1 MTGTDGPS
9 APDAA
14 ALLDTLPGLV
24 WHCDDDG
31 RCTFVNARWP
41 RYTGEPADALLESG
55 WLSCVF
61 ADDRAAT
68 ADAWAAA
75 VGARRDA
82 RFTCRLRR
90 HDGAVRWFETTAAC
104 TTDAGGRT
112 SWTLLAM
119 GVDDARA
126 QADADALERGRLEA
140 DAQAWQRAVEQ
151 AGIGIARVDA
161 ATNTFLAVNEAY
173 ARIRGVSR
181 DQVAGQS
188 ITTSYPPGWH
198 ERLREKVGEA
208 DRTGHV
214 VFEAEQLH
222 ANGATV
228 PVHLDIT
235 VVAEP
240 GASPVRLAFV
250 SDISAL
256 KRAQAVATLWE
267 RVFEQ
272 ADLSIA
278 LAGTDDRFVRVNPAY
293 ARERGYQ
300 ADELTGQPVAIVVPE
315 DEQARR
321 RESVDIGRDHVVAE
335 TVHVRRDGTR
345 FPVRADVTAIHD
357 DSGATVA
364 RVGFFQ
370 DLTAQKEAERYV
382 AGSPAVIFALR
393 VGPQTLEFLWASDNL
408 RALTGFAPAET
419 DSRWWLDRLHPH
431 DAARVLAMHT
441 PPYDRDHLVIEY
453 QFRHRDGHYIWMR
466 DEKRLLRD
474 DRGRPL
480 EVIGSWVDVT
490 ARVELEQQFRQ
501 AQKMEAVGRL
511 AGGIAHDFN
520 NLLTVIQGYGE
531 LLAYD
536 TPPLEDVAP
545 LAQEICMAATRA
557 AGLTRQLLTFSRKQ
571 VLDVRIVNLNA
582 IVAGVEKLL
591 RRLIG
596 EDVAL
601 ETALDPATPAVLVD
615 VGQMEQVVINL
626 AVNAR
631 DAMPTGGRITIATGV
646 VEVTGESQALH
657 PHHRPGRYARLV
669 VTDTGRGMTADVKAR
684 IFEPFYTTK
693 EPGKGTGL
701 GLPIVFGVVKQIDGY
716 IDVWSAPGEG
726 ARFTIDLPVAS
737 AARVAEAAAADAGTP
752 TDSTGT
758 ETILLVEDEDRVRGI
773 ARLALEARGYRV
785 LEAANADAGLVL
797 AREESFDLLLTDVV
811 MPGMSGP
818 DLVSRLRAEGRQLK
832 VLFMSGYTDDA
843 LTRYRAADT
852 RSPLLQKPFTPR
864 TLAKKVRDVLDRVV
878 V

>member
-1 MTGTDGPS
+1 MTGIDGP
-9 APDAA
+9 AGPDAD
-14 ALLDTLPGLV
+14 ALVDTLPGLV
-24 WHCDDDG
+24 WRCDAEG
-31 RCTFVNARWP
+31 VCTFVNTRWS
-41 RYTGEPADALLESG
+41 RYTGLAAEGLLGAG
-55 WLSCVF
+55 WLCAVH
-61 ADDRAAT
+61 ADDRAAVT
-68 ADAWAAA
+68 AAWHAA
-75 VGARRDA
+75 VRERRDA
-82 RFTCRLRR
+82 RFACRVRR
-90 HDGAVRWFETTAAC
+90 HDGTARWFETSAAC
-104 TTDAGGRT
+104 TTDAAGHPAW
-112 SWTLLAM
+112 SLLALD
-119 GVDDARA
+119 VDDARV
-126 QADADALERGRLEA
+126 QAEADRLERARLEA

-161 ATNTFLAVNEAY
+161 TTNTFIAINDAY

-181 DQVAGQS
+181 EQVTGQS
-188 ITTSYPPGWH
+188 ITASYPPAWH
-198 ERLREKVGEA
+198 ERVRDKVREA

-222 ANGATV
+222 ASGTTV
-228 PVHLDIT
+228 PVHLDVT

-250 SDISAL
+250 SDMSAL
-256 KRAQAVATLWE
+256 KRAEAMATLWE

-272 ADLSIA
+272 ADISIA

-293 ARERGYQ
+293 ARERGYEVG
-300 ADELTGQPVAIVVPE
+300 DLTGQPVTMVVPD
-315 DEQARR
+315 DEQGRR
-321 RESVDIGRDHVVAE
+321 RDHVDLGRDHVVAE

-357 DSGATVA
+357 DTGAVVA

-370 DLTAQKEAERYV
+370 DLTSQKAAERYV

-393 VGPQTLEFLWASDNL
+393 VGAESLEFLWASDNL
-408 RALTGFAPAET
+408 AALTGFSPAET
-419 DSRWWLDRLHPH
+419 DSSWWMDRLHPN
-431 DAARVLAMHT
+431 DAARVLAAHR
-441 PPYDRDHLVIEY
+441 PPYDQDHLVIEY
-453 QFRHRDGHYIWMR
+453 QFRHRDEHYIWLR

-474 DRGRPL
+474 ATGRPI

-531 LLAYD
+531 LLAHD
-536 TPPLEDVAP
+536 TPPLDEVAP

-571 VLDVRIVNLNA
+571 VLDVRVVNLNA

-591 RRLIG
+591 HRLIG
-596 EDVAL
+596 EDVVL
-601 ETALDPATPAVLVD
+601 ETVLDPSAPPVLVD

-631 DAMPTGGRITIATGV
+631 DAMPTGGRLTIATGV
-646 VEVTGESQALH
+646 LDVTEDTQALH
-657 PHHRPGRYARLV
+657 PDHRPGRYARLV

-716 IDVWSAPGEG
+716 IDVASAPGEG
-726 ARFTIDLPVAS
+726 ARFTIDLPVAGP
-737 AARVAEAAAADAGTP
+737 ARMAEAAAAETAAP

-773 ARLALEARGYRV
+773 ARRALEARGYRV
-785 LEAANADAGLVL
+785 LEAAGADAGLAL
-797 AREESFDLLLTDVV
+797 ARQESFDLLVTDVV
-811 MPGMSGP
+811 MPGISGP
-818 DLVSRLRAEGRQLK
+818 ELVSRLRAEGRQLT

-852 RSPLLQKPFTPR
+852 RTPLLQKPFTPR
-864 TLAKKVRDVLDRVV
+864 TLAKKVRDVLDRVAG
-878 V
+878 

>member
-1 MTGTDGPS
+1 MTGKDGPT
-9 APDAA
+9 APDTA
-14 ALLDTLPGLV
+14 ALIDTLPGLV
-24 WHCDDDG
+24 WHCDAEG
-31 RCTFVNARWP
+31 RCTRVNARWAT
-41 RYTGEPADALLESG
+41 YSGASTDALFGDG
-55 WLSCVF
+55 WLSCVH
-61 ADDRAAT
+61 ADDRAAA

-75 VGARRDA
+75 VREGRDA
-82 RFTCRLRR
+82 RFACRLRR

-104 TTDAGGRT
+104 TTDAGGRP
-112 SWTLLAM
+112 SWALLAID
-119 GVDDARA
+119 VDDGRA
-126 QADADALERGRLEA
+126 KAEADALERARLEA

-161 ATNTFLAVNEAY
+161 ATNTFIAINDAY

-181 DQVAGQS
+181 DEMTGQS
-188 ITTSYPPGWH
+188 ITASYPPEWH
-198 ERLREKVGEA
+198 QRLREKVGEA

-214 VFEAEQLH
+214 VFEAEQLR
-222 ANGATV
+222 ADGTTV

-250 SDISAL
+250 SDMSAQ
-256 KRAQAVATLWE
+256 KRAEATATLWE

-278 LAGTDDRFVRVNPAY
+278 LAGTDDHFVRVNPAY
-293 ARERGYQ
+293 ARERGYEVHDL
-300 ADELTGQPVAIVVPE
+300 AGQPVTMVMPE
-315 DEQARR
+315 DERARR
-321 RESVDIGRDHVVAE
+321 SEDVDLGRDHVVAD

-357 DSGATVA
+357 ESGAVVA

-370 DLTAQKEAERYV
+370 DLTAQKEVERYV

-393 VGPQTLEFLWASDNL
+393 VGPQALEFLWSSANL
-408 RALTGFAPAET
+408 KALTGFDPAET
-419 DSRWWLDRLHPH
+419 DSLWWHDRLHPH
-431 DAARVLAMHT
+431 DAARVLAAHT
-441 PPYDRDHLVIEY
+441 PPYDRDHLVLEY

-474 DRGRPL
+474 AAGRPL

-531 LLAYD
+531 LLATD

-571 VLDVRIVNLNA
+571 VLDVRVISLHQV
-582 IVAGVEKLL
+582 VSGVEKLL

-601 ETALDPATPAVLVD
+601 VTVLDPATPAVLVD

-631 DAMPTGGRITIATGV
+631 DAMPTGGRLTITTGV
-646 VEVTGESQALH
+646 VDVAEAEES
-657 PHHRPGRYARLV
+657 PYPDRRPGRYARLT
-669 VTDTGRGMTADVKAR
+669 VTDTGRGMTADVKTR

-701 GLPIVFGVVKQIDGY
+701 GLPIVFGVVKQLDGY
-716 IDVWSAPGEG
+716 IDVWSEPGQG
-726 ARFTIDLPVAS
+726 ARFTIDLPVADPG
-737 AARVAEAAAADAGTP
+737 RVAAAAAALDVSDA
-752 TDSTGT
+752 TGT
-758 ETILLVEDEDRVRGI
+758 ETVLLVEDEDRVRGI

-785 LEAANADAGLVL
+785 IEASSGDEGLAL
-797 AREESFDLLLTDVV
+797 AREQHFDLLLTDVV

-818 DLVSRLRAEGRQLK
+818 ELVTHLRAERHGLK
-832 VLFMSGYTDDA
+832 VIFMSGYTDDA
-843 LTRYRAADT
+843 LTRYRVAEQQT
-852 RSPLLQKPFTPR
+852 PLLQKPFTPR
-864 TLAKKVRDVLDRVV
+864 TLAKKVRDVLDSVTA
-878 V
+878 